1 MFLMLLLS
9 KTPVMV
15 HFEGGKKGP
24 NALGVLE
31 LMDQR
36 GKLNLFLGQTI
47 SLLLL
52 SVVLLNPLASQFLV
66 QPTWP
71 LYIAW
76 LSKVLLRWW

>member
-9 KTPVMV
+9 TTPVMV

-47 SLLLL
+47 SLLL
-52 SVVLLNPLASQFLV
+52 SVVLLNPL
-66 QPTWP
+66 
-71 LYIAW
+71 
-76 LSKVLLRWW
+76 LSS